1 VVAPN
6 SRSGALIGN
15 SQMKIFI
22 TLAFIAL
29 TVSVAVAE
37 NKNPATVSK
46 EKQRKGAAT
55 PREAVERFANAMV
68 SMDKNELLACC
79 AGNEAQMKV
88 VAVMA
93 DFGQAILAFKK
104 KFIKV
109 YGEQAWKDFQDPN
122 KKRDGGDAR
131 LSIPSA
137 DDLKKVKEQKI
148 EIKPDGTATFT
159 QIGSLQSGKL
169 VKMDGRWFVDAGS
182 MLPPNAKP
190 EAFAKMMGKFAALVA
205 KYQKAIG
212 HEGISGE
219 DIDAELGR
227 DIAKTML
234 GFEINKPHRF
244 DIDKI

>member
-1 VVAPN
+1 
-6 SRSGALIGN
+6 
-15 SQMKIFI
+15 M
-22 TLAFIAL
+22 LAVSTCLANDRN
-29 TVSVAVAE
+29 SVA
-37 NKNPATVSK
+37 KPDG
-46 EKQRKGAAT
+46 KQLKGAAT
-55 PREAVERFANAMV
+55 PREAVERFATAMV

-93 DFGQAILAFKK
+93 DFGQVVLAFKK

-148 EIKPDGTATFT
+148 EIKPDGTATFA
-159 QIGSLQSGKL
+159 QIGSQHPGKL
-169 VKMDGRWFVDAGS
+169 VKVNGRWFVDAGS